1 MRNQSSR
8 VGKLDGERWERGE
21 ADRLAAL
28 DRYDILDTPPEEP
41 FDRITRLVRTIFNVS
56 MSTIALID
64 GHRQWFKSRQ
74 GVADCET
81 ARGPAL
87 CDTAISSTRPLIVP
101 DTLLDARF
109 AKNRFVVGAPFI
121 RFYAGVQLR
130 SPDGHAIGTLC
141 AMHDE
146 PRELDDRETALLCD
160 LANMVMTEMELRT
173 LVTRDALT
181 GALARRALR
190 EEFSRAVALASRHQH
205 ELSCI
210 LFDLDHFK
218 AINDGHGHA
227 VGDQVLKVCVE
238 ACRKELRTTD
248 AIGRLG
254 GEEFAI
260 LLPHTGRDAAFAVA
274 EKIRTALLAI
284 DVESEAGLVR
294 VSASFGIASLEGDG
308 CDVDQ
313 MLKRADSAL
322 YAAKAIGRNNCQI
335 WLPGQTAQSGSLRRV
350 LKAGQITFNE
360 GRSAIECTVRGLS
373 STGAVIN
380 VISAA
385 AIPDRFTLG
394 VSADELDYM
403 CTVTARR
410 DNQIEVVF
418 D

>member
-1 MRNQSSR
+1 
-8 VGKLDGERWERGE
+8 
-21 ADRLAAL
+21 
-28 DRYDILDTPPEEP
+28 
-41 FDRITRLVRTIFNVS
+41 
-56 MSTIALID
+56 
-64 GHRQWFKSRQ
+64 
-74 GVADCET
+74 
-81 ARGPAL
+81 
-87 CDTAISSTRPLIVP
+87 
-101 DTLLDARF
+101 
-109 AKNRFVVGAPFI
+109 
-121 RFYAGVQLR
+121 
-130 SPDGHAIGTLC
+130 
-141 AMHDE
+141 
-146 PRELDDRETALLCD
+146 
-160 LANMVMTEMELRT
+160 MVMTEMELRT